1 MRLDK
6 FLVETGIGS
15 RSEVKRYIKAKQIR
29 VNNVVTTKPEQ
40 HIDPNIDVV
49 CYRDEK
55 ITYAEYDYV
64 MLHKPKGVVS
74 ATEDPVD
81 QTVLDLLPN
90 QYHRVFP
97 VGRLD
102 KDTTGLLLL
111 TNHGQLAHLL
121 LSPKHHVHKVY
132 EVTLEKPIDQT
143 IVPLFK
149 EGITLEDGYVCLPS
163 DIVILSE
170 TCVHLMIYEGKFH
183 QVKRMFKSVGNRVV
197 ALKRLQM
204 GTLSLDDTLNVG
216 EYRLLTEDEIKS
228 LEQLTGLTL

>member
-15 RSEVKRYIKAKQIR
+15 RSEVKRYIKAKQVR
-29 VNNVVTTKPEQ
+29 VNDTVITKSDT
-40 HIDPNIDVV
+40 HIDPNHDKVYYQEQEID
-49 CYRDEK
+49 
-55 ITYAEYDYV
+55 YAAYDYI

-74 ATEDPVD
+74 ATEDALD
-81 QTVLDLLPN
+81 QTVLDLLPA

-111 TNHGQLAHLL
+111 TNNGQLAHLL

-132 EVTLEKPIDQT
+132 EVTVEKAVDELLI
-143 IVPLFK
+143 PLFQA
-149 EGITLEDGYVCLPS
+149 GIVLEDGYRCLPS
-163 DIVILSE
+163 DVVIKTPNL
-170 TCVHLMIYEGKFH
+170 VHLTIYEGKFH
-183 QVKRMFKSVGNRVV
+183 QVKRMFKAVDNRVV

-204 GTLSLDDTLNVG
+204 GTLRLDEALEVGAYRTLTDS
-216 EYRLLTEDEIKS
+216 EKLALS
-228 LEQLTGLTL
+228 QLTGLSC